1 MANPVR
7 GDSDQQDTP
16 GVAGFSAVSDGTR
29 GDTSASAKNGVVG
42 GNESTDPVPSGGA
55 PAGNGVFGFSTNPQG
70 SGVLG
75 SNNATSAVTI
85 PGGGSGVVGITKA
98 PGGNGVFGAHLGTA
112 GRGVQ
117 GNGPEVG
124 VGGFSDTGVGVL
136 AQSSTVALKAQGPLA
151 GRFEGNVEVTGDITL
166 VNADCAEDFDVATAG
181 TLEPG
186 TVVICDADGALRPSV
201 SPYDKKVVGVVSGAG
216 PYKPAIVLDR
226 QDSLDHRAPVALL
239 GKVFCKVDAEE
250 YAIEV
255 GDLLTTSVSAGHAMK
270 ASDPS
275 RACGAVI
282 GKARRPLAS
291 GRGKIRV
298 VVALQ

>member
-1 MANPVR
+1 MANPIR

-16 GVAGFSAVSDGTR
+16 GVTGFSAVSDGTR
-29 GDTSASAKNGVVG
+29 GDTGASAKNGVVG
-42 GNESTDPVPSGGA
+42 GNESSDPIPSGA
-55 PAGNGVFGFSTNPQG
+55 PGGNGVFGFSTNPQG

-75 SNNATSAVTI
+75 SNNATGAVTA
-85 PGGGSGVVGITKA
+85 PGGSGVFGITKA
-98 PGGNGVFGAHLGTA
+98 TGGAGVFGANLGTS

-117 GNGPEVG
+117 GNGPEAG
-124 VGGFSDTGVGVL
+124 VAGFSDQGVGVL
-136 AQSSTVALKAQGPLA
+136 AQSTTVALKAQGPLA

-166 VNADCAEDFDVATAG
+166 VNADCAEDFAVAIAG

-186 TVVICDADGALRPSV
+186 TVVICDADGALRPSI

-226 QDSLDHRAPVALL
+226 QDSLQHRAPVALL

-255 GDLLTTSVSAGHAMK
+255 GDLLTTSSSAGHAMK

-275 RACGAVI
+275 RAFGAVI
-282 GKARRPLAS
+282 GKALRPLAS
-291 GRGKIRV
+291 GRGKIPV
-298 VVALQ
+298 LVALQ